1 MLKRLLCT
9 WHAPEKAEE
18 AWIPK
23 ERIVILKVAEL
34 SVLGCRGPS
43 TLVSSPLYAV
53 LSRKHS
59 CCKLRAHGGG
69 MNAKESR

>member
-43 TLVSSPLYAV
+43 TLVSSPL
-53 LSRKHS
+53 L
-59 CCKLRAHGGG
+59 GGG
-69 MNAKESR
+69 LNPEFHNPK